1 MLHILYVYFG
11 MIYANNSLKLKN
23 QLPHHAI
30 FESYNSDSNY
40 YVCIISEASYI
51 GIE

>member
-11 MIYANNSLKLKN
+11 IIYSLKLKN